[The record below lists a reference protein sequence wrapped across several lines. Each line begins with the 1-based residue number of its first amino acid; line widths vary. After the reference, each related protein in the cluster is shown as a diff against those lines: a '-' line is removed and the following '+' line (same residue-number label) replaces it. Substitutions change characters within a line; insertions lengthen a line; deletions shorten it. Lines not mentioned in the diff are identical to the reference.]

1 MSDNPDNQNSDPENL
16 GEEELDQ
23 ANEPEQIWPPSGAE
37 PSKPT
42 EPSEPSE
49 PSELSDTE
57 LEVSE
62 GADMSE
68 PDSSDG
74 ALDLDAEALEE
85 DSEVLDDDA
94 DVLGVSAGG
103 SVFPA
108 GDAEDSATD
117 MLAGKVGWSPPVSSG
132 GTTSAV
138 CEVHASA
145 ENEIGQLWGSV
156 FFSAEHPAPRAII
169 VTAARRR
176 DGASQIAI
184 ALSLIGAGSSRES
197 HIALVDFNLRNPAV
211 ADLMGIPN
219 EPGLTDVLDGRA
231 SLEEAMHTVTLSN
244 GGVLHVLPSGP
255 PADQPLGLI
264 KSRQAQSLIARLR
277 ERYDHTII
285 DVTTAN
291 AHPDPQVIG
300 TKVDGALLVVQSGNT
315 SRETVAEAKK
325 RLDLAGVRC
334 LGLVLNQR
342 NDPVPDFLYSRT

>member
-23 ANEPEQIWPPSGAE
+23 ANEPEQIWPPSDA
-37 PSKPT
+37 

-49 PSELSDTE
+49 PSDTE
-57 LEVSE
+57 SAAPE
-62 GADMSE
+62 GADMIE
-68 PDSSDG
+68 PDS
-74 ALDLDAEALEE
+74 AEAELDVDPEVMDISVGE
-85 DSEVLDDDA
+85 SE
-94 DVLGVSAGG
+94 
-103 SVFPA
+103 FPA
-108 GDAEDSATD
+108 GDSEDSATD
-117 MLAGKVGWSPPVSSG
+117 MLAGKVGWSPPLSSG
-132 GTTSAV
+132 GATSAT
-138 CEVHASA
+138 CAIQANA
-145 ENEIGQLWGSV
+145 ESEIGQLWGSV

-169 VTAARRR
+169 VTAAKRR

-184 ALSLIGAGSSRES
+184 ALSLIGAESSRES
-197 HIALVDFNLRNPAV
+197 HVVLADFNLRNPAI

-231 SLEEAMHTVTLSN
+231 SLEEAMHTVTLPN
-244 GGVLHVLPSGP
+244 GSVLHVLPSGP

-300 TKVDGALLVVQSGNT
+300 SQVDGALLVVQSGNT

-342 NDPVPDFLYSRT
+342 NDPVPDFLYRRT